1 MDGRDTVRFDLSRG
15 YDVFFL
21 YIYYGVF
28 IFILSMDA
36 KKSELE
42 FKVRI
47 FGICFDLNSPDLNRI
62 GTEFVFVARNY
73 NGE

>member
-1 MDGRDTVRFDLSRG
+1 MDGGDTVRFDLSRG

-28 IFILSMDA
+28 IFILPVDV

-42 FKVRI
+42 FKARI
-47 FGICFDLNSPDLNRI
+47 LL
-62 GTEFVFVARNY
+62 EFVLA
-73 NGE
+73 